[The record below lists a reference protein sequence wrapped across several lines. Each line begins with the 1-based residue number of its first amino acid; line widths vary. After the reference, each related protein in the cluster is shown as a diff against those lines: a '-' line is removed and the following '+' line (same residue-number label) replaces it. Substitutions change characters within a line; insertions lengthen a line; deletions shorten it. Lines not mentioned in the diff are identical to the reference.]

1 MIIIVIMIIIFSW
14 CMLHSSYMYGIAGN
28 FSPIIKSQ
36 QAALLL
42 LLLLLLLLSKNNIV
56 NLV

>member
-1 MIIIVIMIIIFSW
+1 MIVIMIIIFPW
-14 CMLHSSYMYGIAGN
+14 CMLHSRYMYGIAGN

-42 LLLLLLLLSKNNIV
+42 SNSVCNHTRE
-56 NLV
+56 

>member
-1 MIIIVIMIIIFSW
+1 MIIIVIMIIILSW
-14 CMLHSSYMYGIAGN
+14 CMLHSRYMYRIAGN

-42 LLLLLLLLSKNNIV
+42 LLLLLLLSKNNIV

>member
-14 CMLHSSYMYGIAGN
+14 CMLHSRYMCGIAGN
-28 FSPIIKSQ
+28 FILIIKSQ

-42 LLLLLLLLSKNNIV
+42 LLLLLLLSKNNII